1 MDSHDQF
8 PTLSPPRPRVNRR
21 LSLAWALA
29 LSVGFPRVG
38 FPRGT
43 ADASLKR
50 FEYSLP
56 RMGTIFR
63 VEMYAA
69 DGAHASKAAE
79 AAYARAEEL
88 EQIMSD
94 YRPDSE
100 LNTLAREGCKAPFPV
115 SQDLYDVLTR
125 AMWISHESGGMFDV
139 SIGPVVRLW
148 RAARKSGQ
156 RPGRRGHRQS
166 PGAGEL
172 PQHCDGS
179 AKSHRVPEAPGMI
192 LDLGGVGKGYAADQM
207 LATLEAQGIHRA
219 MVVAGGEVVV
229 GDPPPGKFGWN
240 VTLDTAASAE
250 SAVSCSVLL
259 NRGAV
264 STSGDEHQFFVT
276 NGHRYSHV
284 INPKTGWA
292 LEGQSSTTIV
302 TRNFHSPDGL
312 CTALSLMPVA
322 DGIRVAE
329 SIPGVAVLM
338 VRRVNGEWKSYTSHG
353 FPTTCRILQKG
364 GK

>member
-156 RPGRRGHRQS
+156 
-166 PGAGEL
+166 L
-172 PQHCDGS
+172 PDAAAI
-179 AKSHRVPEAPGMI
+179 AKALALVNYHDIVMDPQNHTVFLKRSGMI

-207 LATLEAQGIHRA
+207 LAALEAQGIHRA

-302 TRNFHSPDGL
+302 TRNFHSSGW
-312 CTALSLMPVA
+312 PVYRA
-322 DGIRVAE
+322 VVDARGGWN
-329 SIPGVAVLM
+329 PG
-338 VRRVNGEWKSYTSHG
+338 
-353 FPTTCRILQKG
+353 C
-364 GK
+364 